1 MSLNTEEEKFLGKW
15 AFDYGEIVSLDS
27 TDDGNLYV
35 HIAGTTIY
43 KADKTTSF
51 EGSIKYTYKIRVDDG
66 SLNYV
71 CLCNYSSS
79 GSWRAEGDSLISKVS
94 KQNFELKDIKLY
106 GILDEAG
113 ERIDLTN
120 DSNYQESIEEI
131 KRRFRTG
138 IDDGNGEDKSK
149 ILSITDDRI
158 TMCVSDNG
166 DKLILKRI
174 E

>member
-1 MSLNTEEEKFLGKW
+1 MLLNTEEEKFLGKW
-15 AFDYGEIVSLDS
+15 AFDYGSIVSADS

-35 HIAGTTIY
+35 HFAGTTIY

-51 EGSIKYTYKIRVDDG
+51 EGSVKCTYKIRVDGG

-71 CLCNYSSS
+71 YLCNYSNS
-79 GSWRAEGDSLISKVS
+79 GSWRVEGDSLIEKDS

-106 GILDEAG
+106 GILDETG

-120 DSNYQESIEEI
+120 DPNYQESLEEI

-138 IDDGNGEDKSK
+138 IDDENGEDKSK

-158 TMCVSDNG
+158 TMCVSDNNG
-166 DKLILKRI
+166 KMILKRI